1 MVKIS
6 GIQNPMIS
14 FAQNRLKHAEKP
26 AEPKPDSVNFG
37 AETAV
42 TTDEPK
48 KKKFSVKK
56 LTNIVGTVAGIGI
69 IGFSAVS
76 LIFGRPKWMKL
87 QGKQKALETKISSA
101 ATRFQDAIDI
111 NKGKQQRGGFLYR
124 LGHKTNALVD
134 RIGEELSNNLLY
146 GIGTV
151 GVMPLVILFSPFG
164 KKNSSKED
172 KKYAVY
178 RQPLSF
184 ATMFSIQLTNDR
196 MFKRWTNGIM
206 DQHLLE
212 TDKVKE
218 AIKNSKID
226 DVLEEIKYA
235 DGPLKSFFEKTANK
249 ILKDAGAL
257 ELTSEEKGILYKM
270 KNAAMQHETLEEFL
284 KDTSK
289 RTVSKEN
296 IENILKHFD
305 RYTKAAGNKR
315 LVGETLKIASN
326 VIVSQFIGCTL
337 LNVIYGKVMKRAE
350 IKKQD
355 KLATAE
361 MKERIASLEQ
371 ANSVERRAA

>member
-26 AEPKPDSVNFG
+26 AEPKTDGVNFG

-42 TTDEPK
+42 AIDEPK
-48 KKKFSVKK
+48 KKKLSVKK

-76 LIFGRPKWMKL
+76 LMSRPKWMKL

-101 ATRFQDAIDI
+101 ATRFQDAIEI
-111 NKGKQQRGGFLYR
+111 NSGSQQRGGFLYR

-151 GVMPLVILFSPFG
+151 GVMPLVINFSPFG

-172 KKYAVY
+172 KKYATL

-218 AIKNSKID
+218 AIKNDKID
-226 DVLEEIKYA
+226 EVLDEVKYA

-249 ILKDAGAL
+249 ILKDAGVS
-257 ELTSEEKGILYKM
+257 ELNAEEKGILYKM
-270 KNAAMQHETLEEFL
+270 KNAEMQHETLEEFL
-284 KDTSK
+284 KK
-289 RTVSKEN
+289 RKVSKEN

-315 LVGETLKIASN
+315 LVGETLKIVSN
-326 VIVSQFIGCTL
+326 VLVSQFIGCTL

-355 KLATAE
+355 KLAAAE

>member
-6 GIQNPMIS
+6 GIQSPMIS
-14 FAQNRLKHAEKP
+14 FASNRLKHADKP
-26 AEPKPDSVNFG
+26 AEPKPVDVKFG
-37 AETAV
+37 AEKVV
-42 TTDEPK
+42 TTEEPK
-48 KKKFSVKK
+48 KKFGVKK
-56 LTNIVGTVAGIGI
+56 LTNILGTVAGIGI
-69 IGFSAVS
+69 IGYSAAS

-101 ATRFQDAIDI
+101 AARFQDAIEI
-111 NKGKQQRGGFLYR
+111 NNGTQKKGGFLYR
-124 LGHKTNALVD
+124 LGHKTNDLVD

-151 GVMPLVILFSPFG
+151 GVMPLVINFSPFG

-172 KKYAVY
+172 KKYATL

-196 MFKRWTNGIM
+196 MFKRWTKGIM

-218 AIKNSKID
+218 AIKNEKIEEVLD
-226 DVLEEIKYA
+226 DVRYA
-235 DGPLKSFFEKTANK
+235 EDPLKKYFEKISDKLLGEAEK
-249 ILKDAGAL
+249 LKPD
-257 ELTSEEKGILYKM
+257 EKSVLYKM
-270 KNAAMQHETLEEFL
+270 KNAEMQHETLEEFL

-296 IENILKHFD
+296 IEKILKHFD

-355 KLATAE
+355 KLAMAQ